1 MLNFLSPF
9 FFLVFGIIPAQKLL
23 YSLIFVIKKSMSRE
37 ELINKATE
45 FLSDPR
51 IIKAPED
58 KKRSYLKSKGLT
70 DEEINIAMQR
80 AGKDN

>member
-1 MLNFLSPF
+1 
-9 FFLVFGIIPAQKLL
+9 
-23 YSLIFVIKKSMSRE
+23 MSRE

-51 IIKAPED
+51 IIKAPND

-70 DEEINIAMQR
+70 DEEINIAIQR
-80 AGKDN
+80 TGMNIYILSIDELLI